1 MPRALPLA
9 LVTLL
14 LTAAACGGGDDVA
27 VPPDDSAPT
36 EATSGPSTTIVIPV
50 ASDDCEDTPDP
61 AAYIEGQIP
70 PAVRPCSI
78 PTELTVHTVR
88 PGVGRTAEP
97 GDTIVVDYTGLRS
110 EDGLIFDTSYTR
122 GAPFDFPLGR
132 GGVIKGWDDGLVG
145 SQAGSLL
152 KLDIPTELAYGD
164 TPPGDVI
171 QPGDALS
178 FVVEVRAIIPS
189 VTAADAPLDLQLEPS
204 VGAIEVTTTD
214 LVVGDGGAVE
224 LGGTA
229 VVHMLLVR
237 GDNEIVLFNSWERDD
252 ALQIVMEEGT
262 TLQGIFEGL
271 QGATVGTL
279 RAITVPPDKGF
290 GPEGDASL
298 GLPAATDLIVIVE
311 VVGVY

>member
-1 MPRALPLA
+1 M
-9 LVTLL
+9 
-14 LTAAACGGGDDVA
+14 
-27 VPPDDSAPT
+27 
-36 EATSGPSTTIVIPV
+36 
-50 ASDDCEDTPDP
+50 
-61 AAYIEGQIP
+61 
-70 PAVRPCSI
+70 
-78 PTELTVHTVR
+78 
-88 PGVGRTAEP
+88 
-97 GDTIVVDYTGLRS
+97 
-110 EDGLIFDTSYTR
+110 
-122 GAPFDFPLGR
+122 
-132 GGVIKGWDDGLVG
+132 
-145 SQAGSLL
+145 
-152 KLDIPTELAYGD
+152 
-164 TPPGDVI
+164 I

-178 FVVEVRAIIPS
+178 FVVEVRAVIPS

-224 LGGTA
+224 LGDTA

-252 ALQIVMEEGT
+252 ALQIVMEEGA

-290 GPEGDASL
+290 GPDGEASL